1 MNKALENKNLI
12 IALLL
17 AMTIW
22 GISWPNAKIIGK
34 YASYEVLIFWR
45 FLFSATTIFVFAFF
59 LKIQLK
65 PSKKTFFWRF
75 LSCPYECIFLFLHAN
90 QMGLRASRY

>member
-45 FLFSATTIFVFAFF
+45 FLFSAFTIFIFAFF
-59 LKIQLK
+59 INIK
-65 PSKKTFFWRF
+65 
-75 LSCPYECIFLFLHAN
+75 
-90 QMGLRASRY
+90 LRP